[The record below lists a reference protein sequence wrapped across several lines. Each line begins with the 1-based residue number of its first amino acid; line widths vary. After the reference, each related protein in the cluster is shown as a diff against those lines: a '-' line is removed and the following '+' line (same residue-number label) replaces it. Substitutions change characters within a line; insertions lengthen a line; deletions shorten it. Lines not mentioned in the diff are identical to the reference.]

1 MSRESK
7 DSRQVELSV
16 AYLGWRYLGWQIQP
30 QGPTVQAAL
39 NEVLS
44 RVLGHPVHC
53 QGASRTDSGV
63 HAHDQRVRF
72 CTANPIPLAKL
83 ERALNLSLP
92 WDIRVR
98 SACLVT
104 GQEPLR
110 RSASG
115 KHYAYLLLNQ
125 PRVGPL
131 LGGLV
136 HHVRRQLFP
145 ERLLALFPNLLGKRD
160 FRAFQSSKD
169 QRKSSISILLGLEL
183 QCEDSLIALHFLG
196 RNFLHHQVRN
206 LVGSMLLVA
215 DGTWQ
220 VETFLELMELGE
232 RQNMGATAPARGL
245 HLLEVFRPPGQPR
258 IHRGPCTA
266 FLRAL
271 AAMQAFYDYHP
282 AEPFAP
288 AEHEESLDEQ
298 AAIDPPSVGHL
309 E

>member
-16 AYLGWRYLGWQIQP
+16 SYLGWRYLGWQIQP

-39 NEVLS
+39 NQVLS

-72 CTANPIPLAKL
+72 STGNPIPLAKL

-98 SACLVT
+98 SACQVA
-104 GQEPLR
+104 GGEPLR

-125 PRVGPL
+125 PQVGPL

-136 HHVRRQLFP
+136 HHVRRPLVP
-145 ERLLALFPNLLGKRD
+145 ERLLALFPKLLGMRD
-160 FRAFQSSKD
+160 FRAFQSAKD
-169 QRKSSISILLGLEL
+169 QRESSISVLLGLEL
-183 QCEDSLIALHFLG
+183 QREGSLIALHFLG

-215 DGTWQ
+215 DGSWPAD
-220 VETFLELMELGE
+220 TFLELMALGE

-245 HLLEVFRPPGQPR
+245 HLLEVFLSPDEPR
-258 IHRGPCTA
+258 INIGRCTA

-271 AAMQAFYDYHP
+271 AALQALHDEHP
-282 AEPFAP
+282 AEPCAAP
-288 AEHEESLDEQ
+288 GPAQ
-298 AAIDPPSVGHL
+298 PPGGTWH
-309 E
+309 